1 MQLDRML
8 QSQGF
13 GSRKECRA
21 LIRQGRVALA
31 GVVCDD
37 PFTEVELEGCAFT
50 VDDEPW
56 LYRAQ
61 VYLALHKPAGFE
73 CSHRPQHHRSV
84 FSLLLEPLVTRGVQC
99 VGRLDEDT
107 TGLLLLS
114 DDGQFIHTLSS
125 PKRKVR
131 KVYEVQTKHA
141 LDAPQIEAL
150 LGGVVLHDDPE
161 PVLALAC
168 EQLSERSLRLTIA
181 EGRYHQVKRM
191 IAAAGNRVESLKRV
205 AVGGFSLPAELG
217 EGQWCWLEAADLDE
231 LHSID

>member
-1 MQLDRML
+1 MQLERML

-13 GSRKECRA
+13 GSRKECRS
-21 LIRQGRVALA
+21 LIRHGLVTVAGTL
-31 GVVCDD
+31 CDD
-37 PFTEVELEGCAFT
+37 PFADIEPAGCEFT

-61 VYLALHKPAGFE
+61 VYLALNKPAGFE
-73 CSHRPQHHRSV
+73 CSHQPQHHRSV

-125 PKRKVR
+125 PKRKVS

-141 LDAPQIEAL
+141 IDASQIDAL
-150 LGGVVLHDDPE
+150 LAGVVLHDDPA
-161 PVLALAC
+161 PVQAVAC
-168 EQLSERSLRLTIA
+168 EQLGERSLRLTIA

-191 IAAAGNRVESLKRV
+191 IAAAGNRVEALKRT

-217 EGQWCWLEAADLDE
+217 EGQWCWLDAADLE
-231 LHSID
+231 LLRPAG